1 MKFWCL
7 ILFGIIGMANASL
20 WELHV
25 EGNSHFTEEQILA
38 QLSIPEEFDQMEN
51 TRRNFIMRL
60 GRDALQDLY
69 ANEGYFDN
77 RIELLIQSQG
87 DSLTQYRI
95 QIQEGKRYQFLSTL
109 IEVPDTARQLI
120 DEQFLLIQP
129 GQPFQFDLIAQDLA
143 SIRTLYR
150 RNGYL
155 HLRIDHRE
163 QIDSLQKGIHVKLSV
178 VPGTQVR
185 MGDIYTYSYR
195 TLQDNRKES
204 GLTNPKWLAGLW
216 EVGPKETI
224 DGVYLSDFRN
234 KLLNTQIFSQLTI
247 EDTIRTDGSKLSDI
261 IIKGVERTPGSALL
275 GAFYEQSY
283 GFGFSGEVKHR
294 NLMGS
299 FHEGSFSA
307 LIAQNHQ
314 EAIFGY
320 ANPLFL
326 GTAINLIPTAIRLD
340 GRLIT
345 SHEQLPTDTLE
356 RYDVAGQGNI
366 SFGLNSRIRSSSLAE
381 LRYIDKFNQTGT
393 QNREFLVKVE
403 SGLTFDF
410 TDDPVEPVLGLKTTP
425 TLGIGRSLLP
435 ESKSDFSF
443 SPPYPYLRVTNSVYL
458 PIWGLLTS
466 AFAYDYG
473 KMFNPATE
481 EDAQRFYQGGSRS
494 VRGFLYRSIYPY
506 QMIPPQAPDTI
517 PTKLKGL
524 QPIFH
529 RASQEFRLRMPGTT
543 LKDLQ
548 IVQFLDWTLVKDG
561 QSGYDQANEMA
572 LGLGIRYHWQ
582 VLTFRLDYTFYKYF
596 NQYTPEPFQ
605 KGRITFDLSQAI

>member
-1 MKFWCL
+1 MKLWWL
-7 ILFGIIGMANASL
+7 LLLSWTGIASASL

-38 QLSIPEEFDQMEN
+38 QLSIPEEFDQLEN
-51 TRRNFIMRL
+51 TRRNFLMRL

-69 ANEGYFDN
+69 ANEGFFDN
-77 RIELLIQSQG
+77 RIELQIQNQG
-87 DSLTQYRI
+87 DTLTQYRI
-95 QIQEGKRYQFLSTL
+95 MIQEGLRYQFLSTL

-129 GQPFQFDLIAQDLA
+129 GQPFQFDLIAKDLA

-163 QIDSLQKGIHVKLSV
+163 QLDTIQKGIHVKLSV
-178 VPGTQVR
+178 IPGTQVR
-185 MGDIYTYSYR
+185 MGDIYANSYR

-204 GLTNPKWLAGLW
+204 GLTNPKWLASLW

-234 KLLNTQIFSQLTI
+234 KLLNSQIFSQLTI
-247 EDTIRTDGSKLSDI
+247 EDTLRKDGSQLSDI
-261 IIKGVERTPGSALL
+261 LIKGVERTPGSAVL

-294 NLMGS
+294 NLLGS

-307 LIAQNHQ
+307 MIAQNHQ

-326 GTAINLIPTAIRLD
+326 GTAINFIPTAIRLD

-345 SHEQLPTDTLE
+345 SHEQLPADTLE
-356 RYDVAGQGNI
+356 RYNVAGQGNI
-366 SFGLNSRIRSSSLAE
+366 SFGLHPRVRSSSLAE
-381 LRYIDKFNQTGT
+381 LRYIDKFNQVGT
-393 QNREFLVKVE
+393 QNREFLVKIE
-403 SGLTFDF
+403 SGLTFDY

-425 TLGIGRSLLP
+425 TIGIGRSLLP

-443 SPPYPYLRVTNSVYL
+443 SPPYPYFRISNSIYL

-466 AFAYDYG
+466 AFAYDFG
-473 KMFNPATE
+473 QMLNPATE

-494 VRGFLYRSIYPY
+494 VRGFLYRSIYPFR
-506 QMIPPQAPDTI
+506 IEAAQATDTI
-517 PTKLKGL
+517 PTKVKGL
-524 QPIFH
+524 QPLFH
-529 RASQEFRLRMPGTT
+529 RASQEFRLRMPGNT
-543 LKDLQ
+543 LKDIQL
-548 IVQFLDWTLVKDG
+548 VQFLDWTLVKDG
-561 QSGYDQANEMA
+561 QNGFQQANEMA

-596 NQYTPEPFQ
+596 DHFKLEPFQ
-605 KGRITFDLSQAI
+605 QGRITFDLSQAI